1 MRMSDG
7 FCVGQTKRSAPAIA
21 IEPSLQY
28 APPDD
33 AQPER
38 VEARLAIRPCGASV
52 HPWRLAG
59 GPLPCRWYHCAC
71 MVPVRAVTFAG
82 QP

>member
-38 VEARLAIRPCGASV
+38 VEARLADRP
-52 HPWRLAG
+52 
-59 GPLPCRWYHCAC
+59 
-71 MVPVRAVTFAG
+71 
-82 QP
+82 